1 MWASDD
7 GLIGSDVQTRVAPFS
22 IPPPTVTTAARDLH
36 GAAAGFKPSTP
47 VPPCGSALRTPT
59 TGSATTESLAA
70 CSQDPL
76 NFSFN
81 LAFDPLLT
89 NDSTVLLAHPSM
101 ALVPPLQ
108 SSVCLPAS
116 LSLTPP
122 ASPSTVQ
129 SSSPSLS
136 PSLWLDRRGHHLSVA
151 SNPVELSRSVP
162 DLHAPHPPYA
172 HRTLPNASTQE
183 LGQSAAE
190 LVDSPSS
197 MSSTASTSP
206 RVSTHEADS
215 APLLPPLTRA
225 DSAMRHRSNSHL
237 DPEASNAQALPLV
250 PVLKRSVSTENL
262 GPTVASIVATDL
274 GTSPPDIRRLASV
287 RRESR
292 RDRAVQELIDTER
305 VYLQKL
311 SVLLE
316 VFYLPLRSLLTAP
329 ELQRLFGNL
338 EALITCSTQLLS
350 LLEAQQEE
358 EFVKNIPMRVGEI
371 FMSLAEAFECYG
383 DYSPHYSNATQFLAT
398 RRREDD
404 QVDQLLQKAGQDSR
418 CGRLDLASFLL
429 EPVQRLP
436 RYTLLLQQIVHFT
449 KPDHPDHF
457 QLRLAADM
465 MRDVGEKVNEMT
477 RVQLDRDKCQEI
489 ADTVDFNGFN
499 LKWDTHFEHPL
510 LGRRHFVCEGNL
522 IKWRGNRRL
531 TFYLFNDVILLVK
544 TSRVSLSKQH
554 RELYRKPWRTNQ
566 IMVRPVEPKPYMP
579 DPKCFFE
586 IVDIAAPETILF
598 QAPDR
603 SLARKW
609 MADIATTCQTHYRV
623 EAQAKRESKQ
633 VAKRLS
639 EARSRP
645 STTSSVDTLP
655 TATISNRSSVLYVTT
670 KTPTCI
676 TTKVVSP
683 TSSRLST
690 RSPSLLQSESQASL
704 TATWAGRSSHSS
716 SVLPDAKPTGN
727 RRNSIVSFFTE
738 AFSTPGLASASS
750 PSSSPANANSANTP
764 QPLSKMSTVS
774 PPPTAAISP
783 AATIASPL
791 PSQSSLLLSGITSPS
806 RPMSLVSDLDASFV
820 TAYCHQDW
828 MNTLEQEATAPPLEE
843 VQAATG
849 TNPRRQ
855 SMPAPLPPSHPQHT
869 ASTPHSALYHIP
881 PRSDSLAPT
890 QLARHY
896 DRPRP
901 GTAPN
906 PRSAHLPCPAMFVPA
921 PISPQ
926 RSQSPQQHAS
936 SPAPTITVPP
946 TKPATVR
953 QPPTPTK
960 NPGHRLPLQSIPITS
975 PAMNQSLRLDTQLR
989 GGASSPISSAAAT
1002 PSALLTPVT
1011 APALHPMPSPLL
1023 DSPIRRTATATS
1035 VTPPNLARA
1044 ATIKKYS
1051 TMLLAAAHSRGTLR
1065 VVVLEAES
1073 LMSLDPERQR
1083 SDLSI
1088 GSSNDWDDTMATPTL
1103 AIPHRSAHVIRTR
1116 ASSISHLNPYCNV
1129 VLRMQNKDPEAQGTN
1144 ADDPDSETV
1153 PLTMNTSGKGSVS
1166 ASGRRKSSWF
1176 TSTSA
1181 SSSNR
1186 HRSPG
1191 SASADADGSEDS
1203 PRWYHSTRL
1212 SSLMGNATFSGKRS
1226 TARTRD
1232 GRRSIDVVNN
1242 PLTSGANV
1250 SPATL
1255 GHVAAHARTRQP
1267 LKLLPMANTS
1277 TPASPEPLKHQLQ
1290 QQEQRTRTVYRTR
1303 HPKWHE
1309 AMVFCLTRDSN
1320 PHFQQ
1325 HQADNRA
1332 RLNAIYHPGRPVE
1345 RTKTKGVGS
1354 TSSHCSRPDSASQSS
1369 SMSTLSAPQSATSLK
1384 ASQILGCTDFIAPS
1398 RETLR
1403 KLGTAPKLVITV
1415 MSEDPQSDVD
1425 EYLGMAELELTSSL
1439 LDALKNNDDDDEET
1453 ESAAGSGA
1461 HQPAGAHGVIRLRL
1475 KDAPR
1480 AFILVQL
1487 SYHPWY

>member
-1 MWASDD
+1 MWSSND
-7 GLIGSDVQTRVAPFS
+7 GLFGSDVQTRVTPFGILS
-22 IPPPTVTTAARDLH
+22 PTVTAAARDLH
-36 GAAAGFKPSTP
+36 GAAAGLKPSASR
-47 VPPCGSALRTPT
+47 PPCESALRTPT
-59 TGSATTESLAA
+59 TTSAATTDSLAA

-81 LAFDPLLT
+81 LAFDPLWT
-89 NDSTVLLAHPSM
+89 NDSTVLLAHPPM
-101 ALVPPLQ
+101 ALVPPLH
-108 SSVCLPAS
+108 STVCPSAS

-129 SSSPSLS
+129 SSSPSLA

-151 SNPVELSRSVP
+151 SSPTELSRSVP
-162 DLHAPHPPYA
+162 DLHTPHRPYA
-172 HRTLPNASTQE
+172 HLTLPNASTQE
-183 LGQSAAE
+183 LGQPTTPLA
-190 LVDSPSS
+190 DSPSS
-197 MSSTASTSP
+197 PSSLSSTASTSP

-215 APLLPPLTRA
+215 ASLLPPLTRT

-237 DPEASNAQALPLV
+237 DPEASNAQSLPLV

-274 GTSPPDIRRLASV
+274 GTSPTDIRRLASV

-316 VFYLPLRSLLTAP
+316 VFYLPLRSLLTTH

-383 DYSPHYSNATQFLAT
+383 DYSPHYSNATQFLAA

-404 QVDQLLQKAGQDSR
+404 QVDQLLQKAGQNPR

-436 RYTLLLQQIVHFT
+436 RYAMLLQQIVHFT
-449 KPDHPDHF
+449 KPNHPDHF

-489 ADTVDFNGFN
+489 ADSVDFSGFN
-499 LKWDTHFEHPL
+499 LTWDTHFEHPL

-522 IKWRGNRRL
+522 VKWRGNRRL
-531 TFYLFNDVILLVK
+531 TFYLFNDVVLLVK

-633 VAKRLS
+633 MAKRLT
-639 EARSRP
+639 EVRSRP
-645 STTSSVDTLP
+645 STSSSVDTLSS
-655 TATISNRSSVLYVTT
+655 ATVSNRSSVLYVTT

-683 TSSRLST
+683 TSSRLPT
-690 RSPSLLQSESQASL
+690 RSPSLLQSESQASP

-716 SVLPDAKPTGN
+716 NTLPDTKPTGN

-738 AFSTPGLASASS
+738 AFATTGSTSSSSS
-750 PSSSPANANSANTP
+750 PSSASFANTP
-764 QPLSKMSTVS
+764 QPVPKTPTTS
-774 PPPTAAISP
+774 PPHTAAESP
-783 AATIASPL
+783 AATTAPPLAS
-791 PSQSSLLLSGITSPS
+791 QNTLLLSGVTPPS

-828 MNTLEQEATAPPLEE
+828 MNTLEQEATAPPLGE
-843 VQAATG
+843 VQAITNA
-849 TNPRRQ
+849 NPRRQ
-855 SMPAPLPPSHPQHT
+855 SMPAPLPPSHSQQASST
-869 ASTPHSALYHIP
+869 AHSALYHIP

-890 QLARHY
+890 ELARHY
-896 DRPRP
+896 DRLRP
-901 GTAPN
+901 GPAPN
-906 PRSAHLPCPAMFVPA
+906 PRSAHLPSPAMFVPA
-921 PISPQ
+921 PISLR
-926 RSQSPQQHAS
+926 RSHSPQQRS
-936 SPAPTITVPP
+936 TLPTPIVTGLSTTPS
-946 TKPATVR
+946 TIR

-960 NPGHRLPLQSIPITS
+960 NPGHRLPLQSISITS

-989 GGASSPISSAAAT
+989 GSSSPISSAAT
-1002 PSALLTPVT
+1002 SPTSLLTPAT
-1011 APALHPMPSPLL
+1011 APLIRPLSRPL
-1023 DSPIRRTATATS
+1023 VDDNPVGRAATTTHAP
-1035 VTPPNLARA
+1035 PPNLARA
-1044 ATIKKYS
+1044 ATLKKYS

-1088 GSSNDWDDTMATPTL
+1088 GSSNDWDDPTGTSMM
-1103 AIPHRSAHVIRTR
+1103 AIPPRSAHVIRTR

-1129 VLRMQNKDPEAQGTN
+1129 VLRMQNKDPEAPGVST
-1144 ADDPDSETV
+1144 DDPTSETTS
-1153 PLTMNTSGKGSVS
+1153 LSTNSSGKGSTS

-1181 SSSNR
+1181 SNSSR
-1186 HRSPG
+1186 RRSPG
-1191 SASADADGSEDS
+1191 NGSTDTNGGEDG

-1212 SSLMGNATFSGKRS
+1212 SSLMGNATFSSKRS
-1226 TARTRD
+1226 TARARD
-1232 GRRSIDVVNN
+1232 CRRSIDVVTK
-1242 PLTSGANV
+1242 PLTSGVNV
-1250 SPATL
+1250 SPATM
-1255 GHVAAHARTRQP
+1255 GHMAARARTRRP
-1267 LKLLPMANTS
+1267 LTLLPLADAS
-1277 TPASPEPLKHQLQ
+1277 APASPDPLKHQLQ

-1345 RTKTKGVGS
+1345 RTKTKASSSALGS
-1354 TSSHCSRPDSASQSS
+1354 SSRPSMTSQSS
-1369 SMSTLSAPQSATSLK
+1369 SVSTLSAPQSAASLK
-1384 ASQILGCTDFIAPS
+1384 ASQSLGCTEFIAPS

-1415 MSEDPQSDVD
+1415 MSEDPQSDAD

-1439 LDALKNNDDDDEET
+1439 LDALKNNDDDEAA
-1453 ESAAGSGA
+1453 ESAGGIN
-1461 HQPAGAHGVIRLRL
+1461 QPAGAHGVIRLRL